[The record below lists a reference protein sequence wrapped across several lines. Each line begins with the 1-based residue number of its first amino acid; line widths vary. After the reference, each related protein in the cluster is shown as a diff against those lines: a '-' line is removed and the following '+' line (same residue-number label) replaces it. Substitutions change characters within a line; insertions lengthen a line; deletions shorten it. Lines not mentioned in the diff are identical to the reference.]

1 MCRCSLAF
9 VLLFFI
15 SGCDIFKTNDKKQ
28 SQKVGKLKESI
39 TLTKDPEKGKAVY
52 YANCIPCHNNDPKK
66 QGTIGPQI
74 YGASKELL
82 FKKINYGEYPKNY
95 TPKRS
100 TKIMPL
106 MPHLHKGISN
116 LHAFLNEPT

>member
-28 SQKVGKLKESI
+28 SQKVGKSKESI
-39 TLTKDPEKGKAVY
+39 TLTNDSEKGKATY

-66 QGTIGPQI
+66 QGSIGPKI
-74 YGASKELL
+74 YGASKDLL
-82 FKKINYGEYPKNY
+82 TKKINYGEYPKNY
-95 TPKRS
+95 TPKKN

-106 MPHLHKGISN
+106 MPHLHKNISN
-116 LHAFLNEPT
+116 LHAFLNKPK